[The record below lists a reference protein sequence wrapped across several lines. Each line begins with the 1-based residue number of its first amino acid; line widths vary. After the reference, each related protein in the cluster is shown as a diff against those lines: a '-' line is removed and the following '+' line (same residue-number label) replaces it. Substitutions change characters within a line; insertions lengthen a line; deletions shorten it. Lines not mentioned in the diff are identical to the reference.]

1 MQKTVIITAGGS
13 GKRMGNDIPKQFLL
27 LNNKPILQ
35 YSIEA
40 FYNYDPTIQ
49 IILTLPKEWIPFW
62 KDLSLKNQFLL
73 NYEIVEGG
81 KERFYSIKNALKIS
95 KGELIA
101 IHDGVRPL
109 VSLKIIENTFQQA
122 FELGSSIPVIQLTD
136 SIRKLNS
143 TSLSNKSKSVLRK
156 DFVLVQTPQTF
167 KSNIIKHAYDQDFH
181 EGITDDASLVE
192 QLGHKIFMTEGEIYN
207 IKITTPLDLK
217 IASFF
222 LDSI

>member
-1 MQKTVIITAGGS
+1 MVA
-13 GKRMGNDIPKQFLL
+13 
-27 LNNKPILQ
+27 KPI
-35 YSIEA
+35 SDGVSTSGTEA
-40 FYNYDPTIQ
+40 
-49 IILTLPKEWIPFW
+49 L
-62 KDLSLKNQFLL
+62 
-73 NYEIVEGG
+73 
-81 KERFYSIKNALKIS
+81 KNALKIS

-143 TSLSNKSKSVLRK
+143 TSTRNKSKSVLRK

-167 KSNIIKHAYDQDFH
+167 KSTIIKHAYNQVFH

-192 QLGHKIFMTEGEIYN
+192 QLGQEIFMTEGEVN
-207 IKITTPLDLK
+207 NLKITTPLDLK

>member
-1 MQKTVIITAGGS
+1 MKKTVIITAGGS

-62 KDLSLKNQFLL
+62 KDLCLKNQFLL

-81 KERFYSIKNALKIS
+81 KERYYSIKNALKIS

-143 TSLSNKSKSVLRK
+143 TSTRNKSKSVLRK

-167 KSNIIKHAYDQDFH
+167 KSTIIKHAYNQVFH

-192 QLGHKIFMTEGEIYN
+192 QLGQEIFMTEGEVN
-207 IKITTPLDLK
+207 NLKITTPLDLK